1 MDRRLGGVRRGRGHP
16 LRCGTGNVTRLA
28 VVTIAHGRH
37 DHLRMQHLGIAA
49 SHRLPDDHIVVA
61 MDDPDLLRWRP
72 VRAPAPH
79 VVPIARDR
87 LGLPLA
93 AARNL
98 GAEVAIARGADVLV
112 FLDVDC
118 IPGPELVPAYL
129 LAALNGETRN
139 DLLCGPVAYLP
150 PPPPGGYR
158 LDELD
163 AMAPPHPARPAP
175 APGTVER
182 GGDHRLFWSL
192 SFAVTRDTWRRIG
205 GFHADYVG
213 YGGED
218 TDFAR
223 VAAERGVEIAWLGSA
238 RAYHQH
244 HAVES
249 PPVRHLD
256 DILRNGAIY
265 AERWGEWPMEGWFEG
280 FERLGLVERDGPGW
294 RATSKG
300 ADA

>member
-1 MDRRLGGVRRGRGHP
+1 M
-16 LRCGTGNVTRLA
+16 TRLA

-37 DHLRMQHLGIAA
+37 DHLRMQHRGLAA
-49 SHRLPDDHIVVA
+49 SDRLPDDYIVVA
-61 MDDPDLLRWRP
+61 MDDPELLHWSP
-72 VRAPAPH
+72 GGVPAPH
-79 VVPIARDR
+79 VVPIARDP

-118 IPGPELVPAYL
+118 IPGPELVSAYL
-129 LAALNGETRN
+129 TAALNRETRN

-150 PPPPGGYR
+150 PASAGGYR
-158 LDELD
+158 LAELD

-175 APGTVER
+175 APGAVER

-192 SFAVTRDTWRRIG
+192 SFAVTRDTWHRLG

-218 TDFAR
+218 TDFAK
-223 VAAERGVEIAWLGSA
+223 VAAERGIEIAWLGAA

-249 PPVRHLD
+249 PPVRHLE

-280 FERLGLVERDGPGW
+280 FECLGLVERDGRGW
-294 RATSKG
+294 RATSKEV
-300 ADA
+300 DAPANHRIIGGDDGNRTRVISLED